1 MSKIKSVSFYTRQD
15 GETGS
20 WDGPTPLGADI
31 ENIDI
36 TDQVSN
42 TIIQSSEIDDLLNND
57 VVVSNGDTG
66 ATAWTKFNKVR
77 NIIKNIASN
86 LKSAITET
94 ENKLTSV
101 TYTFNNE
108 WLSGF
113 YLIASGLIEVQFPQ
127 PPFATG
133 REVDLTSV
141 EVYIPNYAWQSA
153 NLTDTSRPRVSVGV
167 TPWGYTHVSIP
178 ISMFSTDQQTKIAS
192 TPGNLLVRIQGS
204 ITFS

>member
-1 MSKIKSVSFYTRQD
+1 MSKIKSVSFYTRQND
-15 GETGS
+15 ETGY
-20 WDGPTPLGADI
+20 WNDPTPLGADI

-36 TDQVSN
+36 TDKVSN

-113 YLIASGLIEVQFPQ
+113 YLIASGHIEVHLPK
-127 PPFATG
+127 PPFATD
-133 REVDLTSV
+133 EEAALTSV

-153 NLTDTSRPRVSVGV
+153 NLTDTSKPRVDIGV
-167 TPWGYTHVSIP
+167 TSWGYVYIVIP
-178 ISMFSTDQQTKIAS
+178 ISMFSSDQQAKIAS
-192 TPGNLLVRIQGS
+192 TPGNLLVRMRGT